1 MCSASAGSNALANGM
16 YRKCEGVGANVL
28 MEAQQPQFERTLRCF
43 DSIRHGRLRGRSHQ
57 VASLPRR
64 RFCLASLTIGVV
76 FRARAMCTE
85 QEQRPTSLD
94 VGRSLEAANHRA
106 RWIGAAGCS
115 CSSAEQRRERSA
127 PDLTV
132 LYGLQA
138 CSCCTLPRVGAARGP
153 CRQYPAA
160 SGQCWTHL
168 GPGTHGGSLGRR
180 AGV

>member
-1 MCSASAGSNALANGM
+1 M

-106 RWIGAAGCS
+106 RWIGAVGCS

-132 LYGLQA
+132 LYGLRLLHL
-138 CSCCTLPRVGAARGP
+138 CRV
-153 CRQYPAA
+153 
-160 SGQCWTHL
+160 
-168 GPGTHGGSLGRR
+168 
-180 AGV
+180 